1 MSILLLPVSDF
12 RYSSNESTA
21 QEFDDGTWR
30 LAIGWGNN
38 ETRILPPINLRTT
51 TAIIVRNFEAAAV
64 VDVSPYIPIGK
75 HCCIETETERGGGGS
90 ICR

>member
-1 MSILLLPVSDF
+1 MSVLWLPVSDF
-12 RYSSNESTA
+12 RNSSNESTA

-30 LAIGWGNN
+30 LAIGRSNN

-51 TAIIVRNFEAAAV
+51 TAIIVRNFEAAAAV

-75 HCCIETETERGGGGS
+75 HCCIETETERGGVS